1 MEKYTHVT
9 LALCHHPWHCAIVPD
24 EPYDLSPAAAAAII
38 GCHEDT
44 LKRWTANGKV
54 PAFRT
59 PGGWWR
65 FRRSDIEAFL
75 AGDADTEAAS

>member
-1 MEKYTHVT
+1 MEND
-9 LALCHHPWHCAIVPD
+9 PF
-24 EPYDLSPAAAAAII
+24 DLSPQAAAAII

-44 LKRWTANGKV
+44 LKRWASDGKV

-65 FRRSDIEAFL
+65 FRRSDLATFL
-75 AGDADTEAAS
+75 SPEPTEATSA

>member
-1 MEKYTHVT
+1 MSFE
-9 LALCHHPWHCAIVPD
+9 AFG
-24 EPYDLSPAAAAAII
+24 LSPQEAAAIV

-44 LKRWTANGKV
+44 LKRWARTGKI

-75 AGDADTEAAS
+75 NTRPAVLNVHRPEVKSPGGGTR

>member
-1 MEKYTHVT
+1 M
-9 LALCHHPWHCAIVPD
+9 HPMA
-24 EPYDLSPAAAAAII
+24 EPFNLSPQAAAKLI

-44 LKRWTANGKV
+44 LKRWAADGKV
-54 PAFRT
+54 PAFKT

-75 AGDADTEAAS
+75 APEPEPTEAAS